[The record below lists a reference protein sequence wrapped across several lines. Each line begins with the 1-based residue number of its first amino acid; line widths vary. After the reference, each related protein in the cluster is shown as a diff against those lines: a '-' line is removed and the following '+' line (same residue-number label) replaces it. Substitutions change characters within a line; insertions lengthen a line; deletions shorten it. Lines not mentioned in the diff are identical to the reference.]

1 MTIGTVN
8 NQPFDF
14 SYLTEAIDRSVANI
28 KSRTVSVPE
37 TQLLPQNDNGSSAGW
52 SVSGFAVSYLEP
64 NALYSLQKM
73 VSDIHYEEHQPKQQT
88 GSYALQSEEGNAAKA
103 DLAVTES
110 DFGAAVDEVYSA
122 SDYAKVSAVYQQ
134 NIGFSLPQ
142 LKVIFSGRPIA
153 ENPLQYAADA
163 YNHSLELNQSP
174 SVLIDFFHRNNRS
187 FDLNI

>member
-14 SYLTEAIDRSVANI
+14 SYLTAAIDRSVANI
-28 KSRTVSVPE
+28 KSRTAAVPE
-37 TQLLPQNDNGSSAGW
+37 TPLPPQNDNASPASW

-73 VSDIHYEEHQPKQQT
+73 VSDIRFEERPQEQKA

>member
-14 SYLTEAIDRSVANI
+14 SYLTAAIDRSVSNI
-28 KSRTVSVPE
+28 KSRTVSASEP
-37 TQLLPQNDNGSSAGW
+37 QPLPQNDNISSPGW
-52 SVSGFAVSYLEP
+52 SARGFAVSYLEP
-64 NALYSLQKM
+64 NALYTLQKM
-73 VSDIHYEEHQPKQQT
+73 VSDFHFEEPPQNRRA
-88 GSYALQSEEGNAAKA
+88 GSYTLQSEEKNATKT
-103 DLAVTES
+103 DSSVSES
-110 DFGAAVDEVYSA
+110 DFGTAVEGVYSA

-163 YNHSLELNQSP
+163 YNHSLELNKSP
-174 SVLIDFFHRNNRS
+174 SVLIDFFHPNNRS